1 MTRRIAIGGFLHES
15 HSFAPRP
22 TTYADF
28 LRPGG
33 FPPLTEGDAMLDA
46 VRGTSVPAAGALA
59 VAEADGAAVVP
70 LAWTTASPAGPIED
84 EAFERIAALI
94 CAALSRALD
103 VAPLDGVYLDLH
115 GAAVVESF
123 PDAEGELL
131 RRVRAMVGDLPLTI
145 SLDPHA
151 NLTQRMVTLADAVV
165 PFRTYPHIDMK
176 AAGAQAMR
184 LLLQRI
190 DRGEPWARAFRQLE
204 FWIPLGSQCT
214 MLQPMS
220 AVMAER
226 ASLAERLDVAELAFC
241 FGFPYADFADCGPAL
256 AAYADT
262 QAKADAAA
270 DAFAAHVA
278 AREAD
283 FVQDVLPAAEAVA
296 EAKRLAVRASKP
308 IVIADTQDNP
318 GGGGH
323 GDTTGLLAE
332 LVRQQAKGAVLCL
345 INDAASVAACVA
357 AGEGGSLALV
367 ARREVGRVAVG
378 LHGAGAETDRWA
390 VHADRADGGG
400 QSRQSGSV
408 RADRHRRRSG
418 DGGVAQDAG
427 ARPGDPAPCRGGAER
442 VPDPGAEVVGAL
454 PCGLWTDRGEHHRG
468 DCAWPRGGR
477 SGDPEFPLR
486 APRCAAPAANRMTR
500 FSQHSPAHLQATV
513 FSPDCAG
520 SCRWWSSARSRV
532 GSRQWYGS
540 RSRAAA

>member
-28 LRPGG
+28 MRPGG

-46 VRGTSVPAAGALA
+46 IRGTSVPAAGALA
-59 VAEADGAAVVP
+59 VAEAEGAAVVP
-70 LAWTTASPAGPIED
+70 LAWTTASPAGPVED

-103 VAPLDGVYLDLH
+103 AAPLDGVYLDLH
-115 GAAVVESF
+115 GAAVVVSF

-131 RRVRAMVGDLPLTI
+131 RRVRAVVGDLPLTI

-190 DRGEPWARAFRQLE
+190 DRGAPWARAFRQLA

-214 MLQPMS
+214 LLLPMS
-220 AVMAER
+220 EVMAER

-345 INDAASVAACVA
+345 INDAASVAACVV
-357 AGEGGSLALV
+357 AGEGGSLDLSLGGKSDGLPLDCS
-367 ARREVGRVAVG
+367 ARVLKLTDGRFTLTG
-378 LHGAGAETDRWA
+378 PMGAGNPGNLGPCALIDIDGVQVMVVSRKMQALDQAILRHVGIEPSECPILVLKSS
-390 VHADRADGGG
+390 VHFRADYGPIAESIIVGIAPG
-400 QSRQSGSV
+400 PVVADPAILNFRYV
-408 RADRHRRRSG
+408 RPDVRRR
-418 DGGVAQDAG
+418 
-427 ARPGDPAPCRGGAER
+427 P
-442 VPDPGAEVVGAL
+442 
-454 PCGLWTDRGEHHRG
+454 
-468 DCAWPRGGR
+468 
-477 SGDPEFPLR
+477 
-486 APRCAAPAANRMTR
+486 
-500 FSQHSPAHLQATV
+500 
-513 FSPDCAG
+513 
-520 SCRWWSSARSRV
+520 
-532 GSRQWYGS
+532 
-540 RSRAAA
+540 RAA